1 MKRVPQEEEKEA
13 GGGIRRE
20 QGKEGR
26 RRGNYNFPRKLDDIV
41 GVAVK

>member
-13 GGGIRRE
+13 GGIRRE
-20 QGKEGR
+20 QGKEVR
-26 RRGNYNFPRKLDDIV
+26 RRGNCNFPRKLDDIV